1 MLVQLGSTEV
11 RFIEVRDVWSYA
23 PEDLVRVR
31 AYEETP
37 GSEGPDELCNCAD
50 DTDQGRWILEITP
63 YGLGEV
69 QKFPLRKITNQPT
82 WAGVDNASRAAGARQ
97 AVLDLT
103 AFMRSSPSSGGG
115 GGGVWGTITGT
126 LNDQGDLKSALDLK
140 ADIASL
146 GTAAA
151 SDVGDFDAA
160 GDAAAAQAFAIQRA
174 NHTGTQ
180 VAATISDFNA
190 AALAA
195 APDET
200 DATVGAIINGATAKV
215 TPVDTDLFT
224 LFDGLLKKVTWANIK
239 ATLKTYFDTLY
250 PNRTRVINTQVGTT
264 YTLAATDDEGTTA
277 MVRLNNGSA
286 IALTFPENA
295 TVPIPVGFK
304 ARVKAVGAGQVTVT
318 FAGATAVN
326 SMGNAY
332 KTAGQYA
339 EFDVTKTATD
349 TWAIDGNLT
358 T

>member
-1 MLVQLGSTEV
+1 MATQTTNVDATAL
-11 RFIEVRDVWSYA
+11 
-23 PEDLVRVR
+23 R
-31 AYEETP
+31 ADAT
-37 GSEGPDELCNCAD
+37 A
-50 DTDQGRWILEITP
+50 
-63 YGLGEV
+63 
-69 QKFPLRKITNQPT
+69 K
-82 WAGVDNASRAAGARQ
+82 ANAAQAAA
-97 AVLDLT
+97 
-103 AFMRSSPSSGGG
+103 
-115 GGGVWGTITGT
+115 I
-126 LNDQGDLKSALDLK
+126 
-140 ADIASL
+140 
-146 GTAAA
+146 AAA
-151 SDVGDFDAA
+151 SSDATTKA
-160 GDAAAAQAFAIQRA
+160 NAAQAFAIQRA

-180 VAATISDFNA
+180 LASTISDFDT

-195 APDET
+195 APAET
-200 DATVGAIINGATAKV
+200 TTTTGALINGATAKT
-215 TPVDTDLFT
+215 TPVDADFV
-224 LFDGLLKKVTWANIK
+224 GLMDSAASNILKKLSWANIK
-239 ATLKTYFDTLY
+239 ATLKAYFDTLY

-326 SMGNAY
+326 SMGGAY